1 MNLEELKFVEKT
13 LGISIDIL
21 DPWREKINLEQY
33 KIGELILNQNK
44 ISKSIL
50 VLLEGKIRIRA
61 SKMTFC

>member
-1 MNLEELKFVEKT
+1 MNLEELKFLEKT

-44 ISKSIL
+44 ISKSIF
-50 VLLEGKIRIRA
+50 VLLEGFEVLGPI
-61 SKMTFC
+61 